1 VGERDDSKESLAC
14 IWSTL
19 LTESFEV
26 RPERVV
32 AFFSRSKLTE
42 YTAIL
47 FVCVCIFLLSGIVN
61 QEDRVRVRTNTKS
74 RRSNMG
80 TKMKKGILKPFRY
93 ISTMMGV
100 HSNLAILVQLR
111 RGMKLDLNLLH
122 LFVYALALI

>member
-1 VGERDDSKESLAC
+1 
-14 IWSTL
+14 
-19 LTESFEV
+19 
-26 RPERVV
+26 
-32 AFFSRSKLTE
+32 
-42 YTAIL
+42 
-47 FVCVCIFLLSGIVN
+47 
-61 QEDRVRVRTNTKS
+61 
-74 RRSNMG
+74 MG